1 MDPNQGSGTLE
12 GKTRLLHHQIEGD
25 QSGMPEDGYSLGFN
39 AFSAAR
45 PSERIRIT
53 LQSAVLFSAA

>member
-12 GKTRLLHHQIEGD
+12 GQTRLLHQIEGD

-53 LQSAVLFSAA
+53 L